1 MTLKDYPGNW
11 AELEKSEEIRR
22 ADLLRRIGPRT
33 AGLLVWHFG
42 AGGEGRDVREIPTAS
57 VERFVRFYAAA

>member
-1 MTLKDYPGNW
+1 MTLTDYPGNR
-11 AELEKSEEIRR
+11 AQFEKSEEIRR

-42 AGGEGRDVREIPTAS
+42 AGGECRDVREIPTARM
-57 VERFVRFYAAA
+57 ERFVRFYAAA

>member
-1 MTLKDYPGNW
+1 MNLNDNPGNR
-11 AELEKSEEIRR
+11 AEFEKLVELRR
-22 ADLLRRIGPRT
+22 MELLRRIGPRT

-42 AGGEGRDVREIPTAS
+42 AGGECRDVREIPTAR